1 MEKTTFLQKLQ
12 KLGKALMLPIASLP
26 VAALLLRL
34 GQGDLLNL
42 PFISAAGSAL
52 FDNLP
57 LLFAIG
63 VAIGFAKDN
72 NGAAGLAGA
81 IGFYVMNGTA
91 GALFSWLVTPVAE
104 GATGLF
110 LSLIHI

>member
-72 NGAAGLAGA
+72 NGAAASRA
-81 IGFYVMNGTA
+81 PSAST
-91 GALFSWLVTPVAE
+91 S
-104 GATGLF
+104 
-110 LSLIHI
+110 